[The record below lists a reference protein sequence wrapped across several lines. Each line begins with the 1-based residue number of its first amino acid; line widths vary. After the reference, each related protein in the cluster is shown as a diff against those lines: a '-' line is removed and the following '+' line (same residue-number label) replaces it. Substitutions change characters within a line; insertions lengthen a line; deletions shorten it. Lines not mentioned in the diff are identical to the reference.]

1 MKIRVRF
8 APSPTGPLHIGGL
21 RTALF
26 NYLIAKK
33 SGGKFILRIEDTDS
47 KRTVDGAEKHI
58 IDSLE
63 WLGLDFDEG
72 PIRQSNRSKLYKKQ
86 VDKLLKQGN
95 AYYAFDSQEDL
106 DGAREAGG
114 KDFKYNVKTR
124 MGLNNSFTV
133 SEQEIKKRVKVIN
146 DPAAIRNVSEK
157 LFSTKYQKFMPDTI
171 FSQNIDEIRKFFK
184 KHKKVI
190 VKPINSYSGNN
201 IHLFTKF
208 NLKFFQKFIKKHNHI
223 MCQKYLPKIK
233 EGDKRVFLING
244 KVRGAISRIPKKG
257 SFLSNL
263 SKGAKPI
270 NVKLTNK
277 EMKISKLI
285 SKDLKKD
292 KIFFAGIDFIDEQL
306 NGDINVTSPT
316 GLKTFYDLSKINL
329 ASTFWKELKA

>member
-1 MKIRVRF
+1 MTNKI
-8 APSPTGPLHIGGL
+8 
-21 RTALF
+21 
-26 NYLIAKK
+26 IAIQ
-33 SGGKFILRIEDTDS
+33 GN
-47 KRTVDGAEKHI
+47 H
-58 IDSLE
+58 
-63 WLGLDFDEG
+63 
-72 PIRQSNRSKLYKKQ
+72 PSKLNPRTDTSIFLAHEIQKKNYKIFYYDPKDLSIINFKVVAEGFFIKFDYKKKRFFEILKKQ
-86 VDKLLKQGN
+86 KLELIKCKYLLVRQDPPFNLEYICSTLILDK
-95 AYYAFDSQEDL
+95 
-106 DGAREAGG
+106 
-114 KDFKYNVKTR
+114 
-124 MGLNNSFTV
+124 
-133 SEQEIKKRVKVIN
+133 IKKRVKVIN
-146 DPAAIRNVSEK
+146 DPTAIRNVSEK

-171 FSQNIDEIRKFFK
+171 FSQNIDQIRKFFK

-201 IHLFTKF
+201 IHLLTKF
-208 NLKFFQKFIKKHNHI
+208 NLKFFQKFIKKHDHI
-223 MCQKYLPKIK
+223 MCQKYLSKIK

-244 KVRGAISRIPKKG
+244 KVCGAISRIPKKG

-270 NVKLTNK
+270 NIKLTNK

-285 SKDLKKD
+285 GKDLKKN

>member
-1 MKIRVRF
+1 
-8 APSPTGPLHIGGL
+8 
-21 RTALF
+21 
-26 NYLIAKK
+26 
-33 SGGKFILRIEDTDS
+33 
-47 KRTVDGAEKHI
+47 
-58 IDSLE
+58 
-63 WLGLDFDEG
+63 
-72 PIRQSNRSKLYKKQ
+72 
-86 VDKLLKQGN
+86 
-95 AYYAFDSQEDL
+95 
-106 DGAREAGG
+106 
-114 KDFKYNVKTR
+114 
-124 MGLNNSFTV
+124 
-133 SEQEIKKRVKVIN
+133 
-146 DPAAIRNVSEK
+146 
-157 LFSTKYQKFMPDTI
+157 MPDTI

-208 NLKFFQKFIKKHNHI
+208 NLKFFQKFIKKHDHI

-244 KVRGAISRIPKKG
+244 KVCGAISRIPKKD